1 MVFLGR
7 KPRIEYKGG
16 VYHVIQRGNN
26 REYIFQKKEDK
37 IFLLG
42 LLKQYKSVMNFHVYG
57 FVLMDNHYHLVLKT
71 IDESLQNIMHRINNK
86 YSKYYNYKNKKT
98 GHVFENRYKG
108 ILVMEDKYLLSLI
121 RYVHQNPV
129 KANICKKVEDYEWSS
144 DSHYRMNKQV
154 EIVNVDFILNMFSKN
169 RQEAIKAYRE
179 FMNIEKMDES
189 MIFEEVEFIGD
200 NHEGTIQKP
209 VEPIQRKSLDEILM
223 EVTKDKTI
231 FEEIKKGSRKRN
243 LTQFKKEYIE
253 CSLAANYVMW
263 EIGKNISISEVAV
276 CKIKLKSL

>member
-1 MVFLGR
+1 MGR